1 MIMATRLLYMLSG
14 LITLATGGYIGLYF
28 DGLLSEPLR
37 WAIVAA
43 AITYFV
49 LHVVRFVIAEC
60 TCPKPCSSI
69 RLSRKLELDNG
80 WQ

>member
-14 LITLATGGYIGLYF
+14 LIMLATGGYVGLCF
-28 DGLLSEPLR
+28 DGLLAEPLR
-37 WAIVAA
+37 WAIVAG

-49 LHVVRFVIAEC
+49 LHVIRFVMAEC
-60 TCPKPCSSI
+60 RSPKPCSSI